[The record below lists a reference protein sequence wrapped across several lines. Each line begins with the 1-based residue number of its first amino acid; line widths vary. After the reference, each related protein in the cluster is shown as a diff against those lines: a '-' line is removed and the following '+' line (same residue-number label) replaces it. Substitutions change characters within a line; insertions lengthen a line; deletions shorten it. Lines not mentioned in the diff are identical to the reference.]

1 MEVIMKKIAFFILL
15 SCSLLVSSDVI
26 AKPDTEY
33 EKAVQ
38 YYNKGNFKEAARLLK
53 DYVKYRPDPVA
64 YYRTGYALYK
74 LKQFDEANEYFKQ
87 AYIVDPSFSPQAGA
101 IKEQPMERP
110 RKTKKHSAKQATSP
124 KESSGAAVEEKQ
136 PEAAKEPD
144 GQKQPAHEV
153 QPQPPIHEP
162 AVTIPPGH
170 EPPLSEPQRVDPGK
184 GIQTPPSFPGFPK
197 TQKPMTFPAPAI
209 LPGLLA
215 GFATLFIILEL
226 VFYIYFC
233 LCIFLIAKKLD
244 VPNPWIAWIPVV
256 QIWTIVN
263 CAGKPWWWILL
274 LLVPIVNIIIGIVL
288 WMSITENLGK
298 NKWLGLLMLL
308 PIVNFIFI
316 GILAFSKTERHAE
329 AMEETTPA

>member
-1 MEVIMKKIAFFILL
+1 MKKIAFFILL
-15 SCSLLVSSDVI
+15 SFSLLMSSDVV

-33 EKAVQ
+33 EKAMQ
-38 YYNKGNFKEAARLLK
+38 YYNKGNYKEAATLLK
-53 DYVKYRPDPVA
+53 NYVKLRPDPVA

-87 AYIVDPSFSPQAGA
+87 AYIIDPSFSPQAGV
-101 IKEQPMERP
+101 IKEQPQERP
-110 RKTKKHSAKQATSP
+110 QKTKKPSAKHGTSP
-124 KESSGAAVEEKQ
+124 KESLVAPIEKKR

-144 GQKQPAHEV
+144 VQRQPAHEV

-162 AVTIPPGH
+162 SVTIPPGH

-184 GIQTPPSFPGFPK
+184 GIQAPPAFSGFPE
-197 TQKPMTFPAPAI
+197 TQKPMTFPAPTM

-215 GFATLFIILEL
+215 GFAALIIILEIA
-226 VFYIYFC
+226 FYIYFC

-244 VPNPWIAWIPVV
+244 VPNPWIAWIPIV

-274 LLVPIVNIIIGIVL
+274 LLVPVVNIIIGIIL

-308 PIVNFIFI
+308 PIINFIYM
-316 GILAFSKTERHAE
+316 GILAFSKGEKHVSMPEDA
-329 AMEETTPA
+329 TPA

>member
-1 MEVIMKKIAFFILL
+1 MKKIAFFVVL
-15 SCSLLVSSDVI
+15 SFLVLMSSDLI

-33 EKAVQ
+33 ERAMQ
-38 YYNKGNFKEAARLLK
+38 YYNKGNYKEAARLLK
-53 DYVKYRPDPVA
+53 DYVKHRPEPVA

-101 IKEQPMERP
+101 IKKQPHKKP
-110 RKTKKHSAKQATSP
+110 QKTKKASAEQAASP
-124 KESSGAAVEEKQ
+124 KESLGAPIEEKQ
-136 PEAAKEPD
+136 PIPD
-144 GQKQPAHEV
+144 A
-153 QPQPPIHEP
+153 QPQQAVKEP
-162 AVTIPPGH
+162 AVTVAPGPKPPV
-170 EPPLSEPQRVDPGK
+170 SEPQKIGPGK
-184 GIQTPPSFPGFPK
+184 GVQTPPAFPGFPK
-197 TQKPMTFPAPAI
+197 TQKPMTFPAPTM

-226 VFYIYFC
+226 AIYIYVC

-244 VPNPWIAWIPVV
+244 VPNPWIAWIPIA

-308 PIVNFIFI
+308 PIVNFVYI
-316 GILAFSKTERHAE
+316 GILAFSK
-329 AMEETTPA
+329 EEKHVSMPEDATPA

>member
-15 SCSLLVSSDVI
+15 SFSLLMSSDVV

-33 EKAVQ
+33 EKAMQ
-38 YYNKGNFKEAARLLK
+38 YYNKGNYKEAATLLK
-53 DYVKYRPDPVA
+53 NYVKLRPDPVA

-87 AYIVDPSFSPQAGA
+87 AYIIDPSFSPQAGV
-101 IKEQPMERP
+101 IKEQPQERP
-110 RKTKKHSAKQATSP
+110 QKTKKPSAKHGTSP
-124 KESSGAAVEEKQ
+124 KESLVAPIEKKR

-144 GQKQPAHEV
+144 VQRQPAHEV

-162 AVTIPPGH
+162 SVTIPPGH

-184 GIQTPPSFPGFPK
+184 GIQAPPAFSGFPE
-197 TQKPMTFPAPAI
+197 TQKPMTFPAPTM

-215 GFATLFIILEL
+215 GFAALIIILEIA
-226 VFYIYFC
+226 FYIYFC

-244 VPNPWIAWIPVV
+244 VPNPWIAWIPIV

-274 LLVPIVNIIIGIVL
+274 LLVPVVNIIIGIIL

-308 PIVNFIFI
+308 PIINFIYM
-316 GILAFSKTERHAE
+316 GILAFSKGEKHVSMPEDA
-329 AMEETTPA
+329 TPA

>member
-1 MEVIMKKIAFFILL
+1 MEVIMKKIAFVILL
-15 SCSLLVSSDVI
+15 SFSILMSSDVI

-33 EKAVQ
+33 EKAMQ
-38 YYNKGNFKEAARLLK
+38 YYNKGNYKEAATLLK
-53 DYVKYRPDPVA
+53 DYVKHRPDPVA

-74 LKQFDEANEYFKQ
+74 LKQFDEANEYFRQ
-87 AYIVDPSFSPQAGA
+87 AYIIDPSFSPQAGA
-101 IKEQPMERP
+101 IKEQPQERP
-110 RKTKKHSAKQATSP
+110 QKNKKPSAKQETSQ
-124 KESSGAAVEEKQ
+124 KESPGAPIEEKQ

-144 GQKQPAHEV
+144 VQSQPAHEA

-162 AVTIPPGH
+162 AVTVPPG
-170 EPPLSEPQRVDPGK
+170 PGPKLPEPQRVDPGK
-184 GIQTPPSFPGFPK
+184 GIQAPPAFPGFSK
-197 TQKPMTFPAPAI
+197 TQKPMTFPAPTM

-215 GFATLFIILEL
+215 GFATLIIILEIA
-226 VFYIYFC
+226 FYIYFC

-244 VPNPWIAWIPVV
+244 VPNPWIAWIPIA

-308 PIVNFIFI
+308 PIVNFVYI
-316 GILAFSKTERHAE
+316 GILAFSKGEKHVSMPEDA
-329 AMEETTPA
+329 TPA